1 MIRALQLERHGLD
14 GCTGPPFSRIPSADG
29 PCALLSRDLERN
41 VASLEAFARGDGLA
55 WPGLVDRYRRSD
67 PHLLRGL
74 ATGFPQ
80 LSAGAGLTA
89 ALRRDVVGLARLG
102 SLPVR
107 RLGEE
112 QFSGEGG
119 RRLADRERAS
129 CPTSRPRPRPAASSD
144 GFLPAW
150 DGTSGLPFRREE
162 LASSPRRTAKDAFAD
177 QVEERVERVAP
188 GFRRLARRRHVMAPG
203 DFERR
208 NANLVGGAFSGGTAQ
223 LHQQLCSGRLTRSDI
238 PRRPCVA
245 LRGLRLHPSGRRRA
259 RRPGASAALVA
270 LTASRRRIAVAAAG
284 AAAAA
289 AARVAVSYVQKPRPG
304 EVSTV
309 AHRR

>member
-1 MIRALQLERHGLD
+1 MVARARRSPASLRGRPLRAPV
-14 GCTGPPFSRIPSADG
+14 TGSRAQRRIARGVRPRGRPRVAGTRRPISPVGPAPSAR
-29 PCALLSRDLERN
+29 P
-41 VASLEAFARGDGLA
+41 GDGLPA
-55 WPGLVDRYRRSD
+55 A
-67 PHLLRGL
+67 H
-74 ATGFPQ
+74 
-80 LSAGAGLTA
+80 AGAGLTA

-150 DGTSGLPFRREE
+150 DRTSGLPFRREE

-177 QVEERVERVAP
+177 RVEERVERVAP